1 MVGQNLS
8 LRAAA
13 ERLGV
18 APLTLRRWAVY
29 QRRLPYLKAGR
40 RLLFRPGDLETF
52 ELSCLVPA
60 RTGRQRAASA
70 K

>member
-1 MVGQNLS
+1 MTSNLS

-29 QRRLPYLKAGR
+29 QRRVPFLRLGR
-40 RLLFRPGDLETF
+40 RLLFRQRDLEAF
-52 ELSCLVPA
+52 EQANLVTAA
-60 RTGRQRAASA
+60 RRDSVRGR
-70 K
+70 

>member
-1 MVGQNLS
+1 MTANLS

-13 ERLGV
+13 GRLGV

-40 RLLFRPGDLETF
+40 RLLFRPGDLEAF

-60 RTGRQRAASA
+60 RTERPQTAAA

>member
-1 MVGQNLS
+1 MTSNLS

-29 QRRLPYLKAGR
+29 QRRIPFLRLGR
-40 RLLFRPGDLETF
+40 RLLFRQRDLEAF
-52 ELSCLVPA
+52 EQANLVAAA
-60 RTGRQRAASA
+60 RGDNVRAR
-70 K
+70 